1 MLRTKGFS
9 ELIKRRFVIG
19 SYCLMREN
27 QEELFLRAQ
36 RNRAAIVAKVNA
48 ILKDHDAIYVPAAP
62 GHRSVI

>member
-1 MLRTKGFS
+1 MYNARTAGFS

-36 RNRAAIVAKVNA
+36 SE
-48 ILKDHDAIYVPAAP
+48 P
-62 GHRSVI
+62 GEDRRTGE